1 MWLMYDKEN
10 DFYGI
15 IQSRDIEALKNDYI
29 FIKIPERL
37 GLEWIDISEN
47 EGYLKYRLPK
57 TEMIVFGE
65 RIKEEE

>member
-10 DFYGI
+10 HFYGI

-29 FIKIPERL
+29 FVKIPERL
-37 GLEWIDISEN
+37 GHEWIGISEN
-47 EGYLKYRLPK
+47 EGYFKYWLPK
-57 TEMIVFGE
+57 TEMIAFGE